1 MQYKIKEMPLEELEP
16 KVVEGLLEHK
26 ERLGYNIP
34 KKKTQSILT
43 LRLLSEVGEMVGG
56 VTAKISYGE
65 LHVSLLSVD
74 PSTQGSGV
82 GTELMAQIERYGRAN
97 SCHHISLTTFSYQAP
112 EFYRKCGFTELG
124 RVKDFP
130 IKGEE
135 KYFFIKYL

>member
-16 KVVEGLLEHK
+16 KVVEGFLEHK

-34 KKKTQSILT
+34 KKDTEYIGFAA
-43 LRLLSEVGEMVGG
+43 LSEVGEMVGG
-56 VTAKISYGE
+56 VTAKINYGE

>member
-34 KKKTQSILT
+34 KKDTEYIGFVA
-43 LRLLSEVGEMVGG
+43 LSEVGEMVGG

-130 IKGEE
+130 IEGEE

>member
-34 KKKTQSILT
+34 KKDTEYIGFAA
-43 LRLLSEVGEMVGG
+43 LSEVGEMVGG

-112 EFYRKCGFTELG
+112 KFYRKCGFTELG

>member
-34 KKKTQSILT
+34 KKDTEYIGFAA
-43 LRLLSEVGEMVGG
+43 LSEVGEMVGG

-97 SCHHISLTTFSYQAP
+97 RRHHISLTTFSYQAP

>member
-34 KKKTQSILT
+34 KKDTEYIDFAA
-43 LRLLSEVGEMVGG
+43 LSEVGEMVGG

-112 EFYRKCGFTELG
+112 EFYRKCGF
-124 RVKDFP
+124 
-130 IKGEE
+130 
-135 KYFFIKYL
+135 